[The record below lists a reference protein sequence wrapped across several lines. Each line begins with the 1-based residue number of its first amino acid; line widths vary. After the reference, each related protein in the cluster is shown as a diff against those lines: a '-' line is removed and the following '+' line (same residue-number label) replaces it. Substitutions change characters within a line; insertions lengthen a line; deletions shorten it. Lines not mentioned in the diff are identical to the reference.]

1 MYMNKILVVAVV
13 LIIIFV
19 IIYKKKESF
28 LGAMT
33 QMYARGPM
41 DRYLMNIDYPYYP
54 DPLYL
59 HDEPLKKTQYPELI
73 SYPVPVF
80 TYPYPPYP
88 YF

>member
-1 MYMNKILVVAVV
+1 MDKLLVG
-13 LIIIFV
+13 LIIILLFTILLV
-19 IIYKKKESF
+19 YKKRESF

-41 DRYLMNIDYPYYP
+41 DRYLMNINYPYYP

-59 HDEPLKKTQYPELI
+59 YDEPLKKTQYPELI
-73 SYPVPVF
+73 TYPVPAI